1 MVRREWKPF
10 ELEAWK
16 KIIIEVLESGKFDI
30 EWIEPGKY
38 LVVDLRKHRW
48 KYCYIELEAGYFK
61 EGQTIIT
68 FYFDD
73 LGISIWD
80 LLFWDKARKT
90 ARNLGLHILK
100 IKNETDKGINKVYLK
115 AKVKEKTKII
125 IFSSSRKEEQTLSLI
140 VKKAKK
146 IEIIKFPGGG
156 YIKGEF
162 LRETTETTKVKDRSS
177 GDRGG

>member
-1 MVRREWKPF
+1 MVHREWKPF

-61 EGQTIIT
+61 EGQTTIT

-73 LGISIWD
+73 LGVSIWD
-80 LLFWDKARKT
+80 LLFWDKARET

-100 IKNETDKGINKVYLK
+100 IRNEGEHKTACLLFFS
-115 AKVKEKTKII
+115 EKRTKINI
-125 IFSSSRKEEQTLSLI
+125 DNQENQE
-140 VKKAKK
+140 KKDNKLCWGRIYQGK
-146 IEIIKFPGGG
+146 
-156 YIKGEF
+156 
-162 LRETTETTKVKDRSS
+162 LHRSK
-177 GDRGG
+177 

>member
-1 MVRREWKPF
+1 MVHREWKPF

-61 EGQTIIT
+61 EGQTTIT

-73 LGISIWD
+73 LGVSIWD
-80 LLFWDKARKT
+80 LLFWDKARET

-100 IKNETDKGINKVYLK
+100 IRNEGDKEVNKICLK
-115 AKVKEKTKII
+115 AKMKEGIKLLV
-125 IFSSSRKEEQTLSLI
+125 FSSSRKKEQKLTL
-140 VKKAKK
+140 
-146 IEIIKFPGGG
+146 IIKKTKKRKTINFVGGG
-156 YIKGEF
+156 YIRGNF
-162 LRETTETTKVKDRSS
+162 TEVSKCSG